1 METENEAKKAERREV
16 FAAAGEKET
25 IKLVA
30 AGVPFLVLLILAIAF
45 ASVMFSMENGT
56 FVVLTIVFSALAV
69 IAFVV
74 SVVMLH
80 GFWVAWRNYS
90 LNEKDKST
98 KLGRRYLEVKNELD
112 KLNNIDS
119 ALEG

>member
-1 METENEAKKAERREV
+1 MS
-16 FAAAGEKET
+16 
-25 IKLVA
+25 
-30 AGVPFLVLLILAIAF
+30 AGVPFLVLLILAISF
-45 ASVMFSMENGT
+45 ASVIFSMENGT

-80 GFWVAWRNYS
+80 RFWVAWRNYS

>member
-1 METENEAKKAERREV
+1 
-16 FAAAGEKET
+16 
-25 IKLVA
+25 
-30 AGVPFLVLLILAIAF
+30 
-45 ASVMFSMENGT
+45 
-56 FVVLTIVFSALAV
+56 
-69 IAFVV
+69 
-74 SVVMLH
+74 MLH
-80 GFWVAWRNYS
+80 GFWVAWRNYN

>member
-1 METENEAKKAERREV
+1 
-16 FAAAGEKET
+16 
-25 IKLVA
+25 
-30 AGVPFLVLLILAIAF
+30 
-45 ASVMFSMENGT
+45 
-56 FVVLTIVFSALAV
+56 
-69 IAFVV
+69 
-74 SVVMLH
+74 ML
-80 GFWVAWRNYS
+80 FRSYS